1 MLYYI
6 LSQHPEQHCVFICKS
21 VCICG
26 LVSVIIF
33 LFDLSLFCPSSLFPL
48 VAIQFRTELVLCKLS
63 KNEKSLLNTYLLVTP
78 EEPVKTEEV
87 ENTLVLKI
95 MMANGAVWIRH
106 EMVAS
111 ETQKTVKIYCLL

>member
-1 MLYYI
+1 M
-6 LSQHPEQHCVFICKS
+6 VFSFGKS

-33 LFDLSLFCPSSLFPL
+33 LFDLGLFYPSFLFLL
-48 VAIQFRTELVLCKLS
+48 VAVLFRTELVLYTLS
-63 KNEKSLLNTYLLVTP
+63 KNEKKLLNTYLLVTP

-87 ENTLVLKI
+87 EDTLVLKI
-95 MMANGAVWIRH
+95 MMTNGAVLTSH

-111 ETQKTVKIYCLL
+111 ETQKTVKTYWLL